1 MDGCAGRGEASGI
14 QLLTLYRIID
24 GGELPAYKVGRVI
37 RLRRADVDAY
47 IERCR
52 VRPGT
57 LGHLY
62 PRDEMAYR
70 RWKS

>member
-1 MDGCAGRGEASGI
+1 MGAPAAAKRLGI

-24 GGELPAYKVGRVI
+24 GGELPAYKFRRVI

-52 VRPGT
+52 VQPGT
-57 LGHLY
+57 LKHLY
-62 PRDEMAYR
+62 PPGELAYR
-70 RWKS
+70 QWER